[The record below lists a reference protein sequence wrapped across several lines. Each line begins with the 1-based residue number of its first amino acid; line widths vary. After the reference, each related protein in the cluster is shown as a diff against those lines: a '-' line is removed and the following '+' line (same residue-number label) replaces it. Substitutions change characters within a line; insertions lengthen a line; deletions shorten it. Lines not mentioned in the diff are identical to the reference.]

1 MKEGKHKRDEERK
14 FRRISIRFGVEKPEF
29 RGMAIQIST
38 RGFFIPTNTAI
49 YVKGSLLK
57 IEIET
62 PQGCLQVGAVVRH
75 AKKVSP
81 RMVQV
86 DRPGMGVE
94 FIDPPPELRVFL
106 ASL

>member
-1 MKEGKHKRDEERK
+1 MKERHYKRDEDRK
-14 FRRISIRFGVEKPEF
+14 YKRISLSFGVEKPQF
-29 RGMAIQIST
+29 RGMGIQIST
-38 RGFFIPTNTAI
+38 RGLFISTNSSIFTQ
-49 YVKGSLLK
+49 GSLLK

-62 PQGCLQVGAVVRH
+62 PQGPLQADAVVRH

-81 RMVQV
+81 HMVQV

-94 FIDPPPELRVFL
+94 FIEPSEEFRNFL